1 MISQY
6 IWQGIWILRNSIL
19 MGIIIYILIYG
30 VLLISKRRKVVDIKQ
45 IISEAMLSI
54 YTISL
59 LKITGIIG
67 MKFYF
72 WDVMNGRYNLSL
84 ILFED
89 VSLIMLFLNLLLF
102 VPYGILL
109 PCVFKNLNIK
119 KVVMIGFFTSLSIE
133 VTQLFGG
140 RYTEIDDLIINTLG
154 TLVGFIIYSY
164 TTKNIFKVNNTK
176 RNKLCCIIQVTRKWV
191 KEMKLM
197 YNILVVDDDKE
208 IVESIEIFLKNEGYN
223 VYKAYNGMEALD
235 VLVNNDVH
243 LILMDIMMP
252 KLDGIKATIKIR
264 EEKNIPIILVSA
276 KSEDTDKIMG
286 LNIGADD
293 YITKPFNLLE
303 LIARVKS
310 NLRRYVTLGTYNNEK
325 LGNNEVLISGGL
337 ELNTSTKE
345 VKVDGQ
351 IVRVTP
357 IEFKI
362 LNLLIANKGR
372 VFSIDEIYEKVWNE
386 ESFNVENTVAVHI
399 RRIRGKIEI
408 NPKEPRYLKVVW
420 GVGYKIEKL

>member
-1 MISQY
+1 
-6 IWQGIWILRNSIL
+6 
-19 MGIIIYILIYG
+19 
-30 VLLISKRRKVVDIKQ
+30 
-45 IISEAMLSI
+45 MLSI

-164 TTKNIFKVNNTK
+164 TTKNIFKVNNTKK

-420 GVGYKIEKL
+420 GVGYKN

>member
-1 MISQY
+1 M
-6 IWQGIWILRNSIL
+6 
-19 MGIIIYILIYG
+19 
-30 VLLISKRRKVVDIKQ
+30 
-45 IISEAMLSI
+45 
-54 YTISL
+54 
-59 LKITGIIG
+59 
-67 MKFYF
+67 
-72 WDVMNGRYNLSL
+72 
-84 ILFED
+84 
-89 VSLIMLFLNLLLF
+89 
-102 VPYGILL
+102 
-109 PCVFKNLNIK
+109 
-119 KVVMIGFFTSLSIE
+119 
-133 VTQLFGG
+133 
-140 RYTEIDDLIINTLG
+140 
-154 TLVGFIIYSY
+154 
-164 TTKNIFKVNNTK
+164 
-176 RNKLCCIIQVTRKWV
+176 
-191 KEMKLM
+191 M

-208 IVESIEIFLKNEGYN
+208 IVESIEIFLRNEGYN
-223 VYKAYNGMEALD
+223 VYKAYNGVEALD
-235 VLVNNDVH
+235 ILVNKEVH

-310 NLRRYVTLGTYNNEK
+310 NLRRYITLGTYNNENV
-325 LGNNEVLISGGL
+325 NNKELLISGGL

-351 IVRVTP
+351 VVKVTP

-362 LNLLIANKGR
+362 LNLLLANKGR
-372 VFSIDEIYEKVWNE
+372 VFSIDEIYERVWNE

-399 RRIRGKIEI
+399 RRIREKIEI